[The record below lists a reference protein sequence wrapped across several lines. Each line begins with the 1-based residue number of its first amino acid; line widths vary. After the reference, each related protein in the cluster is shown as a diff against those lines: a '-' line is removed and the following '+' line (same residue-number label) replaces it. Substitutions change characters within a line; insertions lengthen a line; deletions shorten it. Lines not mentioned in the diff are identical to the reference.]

1 MIRRLGEVFHGPTV
15 RDSHG
20 DQHAG
25 SGSAGRGGLRLHWR
39 RGRAPGPRR
48 RAGRPGRWQR
58 AVRRVLEAAVRDR
71 RLGVRG
77 HTDRRRGAGVDGGRG
92 GGPRVLLRRGDSGV
106 APRGRHVAR
115 GPDRQRGGRPRSHRF
130 DGRGAVDGSG
140 GGDRPSAGGGV
151 RRRPQRRGRAPR
163 AEVRARS
170 GVARQVRDRR
180 RNRQQLHRVALAEVR
195 ENRPLRRGAGGRV
208 SRRDGDDL
216 RRGRRRGATRV
227 RRRRER
233 RPPTADP
240 RRDRPDP
247 RRGGGRDR
255 RALPGDEAERLR
267 LQPRPPARRVPRRVR
282 RGGRRQPRSAHG
294 RQRRDP
300 RDGHGSDRLAC
311 RDSRDEGGGAAHLRR
326 PAGRDGGCG
335 ADPRPRPR
343 RRRGDG
349 RRAPRPRGRHAR
361 VRGRRGD
368 VARGDRLRPPRR
380 VLRRQRRGWETE
392 GRGPDRG
399 SGGCDGRPCP
409 PGDDGGAER
418 RRGRDDEPAPPR
430 GRRDGSARPR
440 KARPVLEDAQGRT
453 PDPPVAHHRRKAHL
467 LHRGLRDPART
478 PPPSTPASSRRSS
491 TTTTPSRPST
501 RTPARAYSTSG
512 R

>member
-1 MIRRLGEVFHGPTV
+1 MATC
-15 RDSHG
+15 
-20 DQHAG
+20 G
-25 SGSAGRGGLRLHWR
+25 ST
-39 RGRAPGPRR
+39 
-48 RAGRPGRWQR
+48 
-58 AVRRVLEAAVRDR
+58 RVLEAAVRDR

-106 APRGRHVAR
+106 A
-115 GPDRQRGGRPRSHRF
+115 
-130 DGRGAVDGSG
+130 
-140 GGDRPSAGGGV
+140 
-151 RRRPQRRGRAPR
+151 
-163 AEVRARS
+163 
-170 GVARQVRDRR
+170 
-180 RNRQQLHRVALAEVR
+180 
-195 ENRPLRRGAGGRV
+195 
-208 SRRDGDDL
+208 
-216 RRGRRRGATRV
+216 
-227 RRRRER
+227 
-233 RPPTADP
+233 
-240 RRDRPDP
+240 
-247 RRGGGRDR
+247 RGGGTSSLAGQTVNEAVVLDLTGSMDEVLSTDPEAGTARAQAGAYVGDLNAAVEPHGLKFAPDPAWRDKSAIGGAIGNNSTGSHSLKYGKTDHYVEELEVVLADGTVTTFGEVAVEELR
-255 RALPGDEAERLR
+255 ESADAESDDLLPRIHAEIVRILDEEAGAIDERFPEMKRNVSGYNLDR
-267 LQPRPPARRVPRRVR
+267 PARRVPRRVR

-361 VRGRRGD
+361 VRGRRGMLPE
-368 VARGDRLRPPRR
+368 GDRLRPPRR

-418 RRGRDDEPAPPR
+418 RRGRDDEPAPAARSTRWKRTTPKSATGS
-430 GRRDGSARPR
+430 GRCARPDSR
-440 KARPVLEDAQGRT
+440 SSCRAPQTKSTSPSSRTARSRPNT
-453 PDPPVAHHRRKAHL
+453 S
-467 LHRGLRDPART
+467 
-478 PPPSTPASSRRSS
+478 PSTPASSRRSS

>member
-1 MIRRLGEVFHGPTV
+1 MATNTPDPDP
-15 RDSHG
+15 RD
-20 DQHAG
+20 
-25 SGSAGRGGLRLHWR
+25 GGLRLHWR

-106 APRGRHVAR
+106 VAA
-115 GPDRQRGGRPRSHRF
+115 GGGTSLAGQTVNEAVVL
-130 DGRGAVDGSG
+130 DLTGSMDEAVDGSG
-140 GGDRPSAGGGV
+140 GGDRPSAAGGV

-294 RQRRDP
+294 RQRRRTS

-343 RRRGDG
+343 RRRGDDG

-368 VARGDRLRPPRR
+368 VARGDRLRP
-380 VLRRQRRGWETE
+380 
-392 GRGPDRG
+392 
-399 SGGCDGRPCP
+399 S
-409 PGDDGGAER
+409 
-418 RRGRDDEPAPPR
+418 
-430 GRRDGSARPR
+430 SSSSF
-440 KARPVLEDAQGRT
+440 T
-453 PDPPVAHHRRKAHL
+453 PTATWM
-467 LHRGLRDPART
+467 GN
-478 PPPSTPASSRRSS
+478 RRS
-491 TTTTPSRPST
+491 
-501 RTPARAYSTSG
+501 RT
-512 R
+512 